1 MNSLWKCL
9 VWVNLFN
16 EILPFCNTCV
26 SAVKLASHNIKIMI
40 CLLMIGGFPFL
51 TLKKV
56 SDRDEVDSAKPSILN
71 LFKVITSS
79 MLFNWGFSFPF
90 FDNIEYSF
98 TISYHI
104 STSQLIQFNTFHIYL
119 GFQEGMEMEHLREI
133 VWTKLKAY
141 SQ

>member
-1 MNSLWKCL
+1 
-9 VWVNLFN
+9 
-16 EILPFCNTCV
+16 
-26 SAVKLASHNIKIMI
+26 
-40 CLLMIGGFPFL
+40 MIGGFPFL

-56 SDRDEVDSAKPSILN
+56 SDRDGVDSAKPSILN

-104 STSQLIQFNTFHIYL
+104 NTSQLIQFNTFHIYW
-119 GFQEGMEMEHLREI
+119 GFQEEMEMEHLREI
-133 VWTKLKAY
+133 V
-141 SQ
+141 

>member
-1 MNSLWKCL
+1 
-9 VWVNLFN
+9 
-16 EILPFCNTCV
+16 
-26 SAVKLASHNIKIMI
+26 
-40 CLLMIGGFPFL
+40 MIGGFPFL

-56 SDRDEVDSAKPSILN
+56 SDRDGVDSAKSSILN

-104 STSQLIQFNTFHIYL
+104 NTSQLIQFNTFHIY
-119 GFQEGMEMEHLREI
+119 
-133 VWTKLKAY
+133 
-141 SQ
+141 